1 MLYTGKP
8 PLKEPFSALYFSD
21 EKQSAGG
28 KRSKKPREK
37 QYLFKLSL
45 PYIYDTMDTDSLIMI
60 AIMMLLLASAVSSIY
75 SKDPLDTLNREEYRY
90 LYSQCS
96 LKIKCITLLGPTA
109 QSMCVTSC
117 MRDSLNKTQ

>member
-1 MLYTGKP
+1 
-8 PLKEPFSALYFSD
+8 
-21 EKQSAGG
+21 
-28 KRSKKPREK
+28 
-37 QYLFKLSL
+37 
-45 PYIYDTMDTDSLIMI
+45 MDTDNLIMI